1 MLPTATLNN
10 SLWYVTAAAAAAA
23 LGASDAAA
31 QVVYVDVSPDVTLSD
46 AAFEID
52 IDDDGDPEFAL
63 AHRWLARI
71 YKDYLRQPHDA
82 KRHWEAYRRLSGAT
96 GEK

>member
-1 MLPTATLNN
+1 MERTLRSENKGKEHFH
-10 SLWYVTAAAAAAA
+10 LGVA
-23 LGASDAAA
+23 LLRLGWADRAE
-31 QVVYVDVSPDVTLSD
+31 D
-46 AAFEID
+46 AFEVCLRQQP
-52 IDDDGDPEFAL
+52 GFAL